1 MWLWQPQL
9 PVARTD
15 RGGSAT
21 APLWSLHS
29 QTPSLPH
36 SAFLP
41 SCPAN
46 RIIHRTAVYGPVRTV
61 VWEGRRRE
69 APPYPDF
76 EFGGA
81 SWRRNPL
88 GLHPIA
94 KPKPNKPAGGP
105 MAHAAVVARFFLQI
119 ACRGR
124 WPFLVRGL
132 GVIAAPASAPAF

>member
-9 PVARTD
+9 PVAHTD

-46 RIIHRTAVYGPVRTV
+46 RLIHRTAVYGPVRTV

-76 EFGGA
+76 VGA
-81 SWRRNPL
+81 GREMWISL
-88 GLHPIA
+88 FAIVTAVAICLSV
-94 KPKPNKPAGGP
+94 
-105 MAHAAVVARFFLQI
+105 AAAMMPSNQPR
-119 ACRGR
+119 
-124 WPFLVRGL
+124 
-132 GVIAAPASAPAF
+132 